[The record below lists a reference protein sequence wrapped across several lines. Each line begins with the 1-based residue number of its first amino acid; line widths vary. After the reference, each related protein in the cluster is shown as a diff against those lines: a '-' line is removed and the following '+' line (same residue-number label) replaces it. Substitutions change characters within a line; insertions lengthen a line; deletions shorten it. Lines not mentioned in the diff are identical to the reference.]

1 MSDRDELFARQRAE
15 RGWDDGDTFSLDC
28 TVAKFMLP
36 RLQRYRELTNGFS
49 HPMHLSGEEWDTIL
63 AKIEFSLTRTIT
75 DMEGSVVPKE
85 EWDAW
90 REGYTLLGTWFTNL
104 WW

>member
-1 MSDRDELFARQRAE
+1 
-15 RGWDDGDTFSLDC
+15 
-28 TVAKFMLP
+28 
-36 RLQRYRELTNGFS
+36 
-49 HPMHLSGEEWDTIL
+49 MHLSGEEWDTIL